1 MSKPTGFFNPQD
13 LEDLLNG
20 AVFLA
25 SGGGGARDNGNAL
38 KDAILEVSEQVAYI
52 DPTQVDPKQFASVIA
67 AMGAPEKF
75 KESGFTHAP
84 LRSFNL
90 LEEAKK
96 KNFPESKETAEDY
109 AFSYIVP
116 VETGVIAH
124 MMSMLVA
131 VQKNIAVVDGD
142 GGGRAFP
149 SLAMSTFACDGI
161 TVAPGALVT
170 EKSVATGGTEVVLNL
185 KNPVIVDDLSRALLN
200 TTEFNDVA
208 SLACFAMNGATMQKV
223 VIPNTLTKARNL
235 GSLIRK
241 ASNPVEAIVKAL
253 EGYILFAGGISDI
266 QETTQVGFDF
276 GTVVIENESGAKVY
290 VLNQNENVIAWSD
303 QKAHPIALAPDPI
316 CYITPDGMTLSNAD
330 LQKGQEVVLIGLKAP
345 DRLRV
350 PYFINIF
357 KQVYEQV
364 FQYHGPYVPIE
375 QLQNS

>member
-1 MSKPTGFFNPQD
+1 MIQQAGFFYQQD
-13 LEDLLNG
+13 LEDIFNG

-25 SGGGGARDNGNAL
+25 SGGGGARDNGKAL
-38 KDAILEVSEQVAYI
+38 KDAILEISEQVAYI
-52 DPTQVDPKQFASVIA
+52 DPSQADPKKFASVIA
-67 AMGAPEKF
+67 AMGAPDKF
-75 KESGFTHAP
+75 KESGFIHAP

-161 TVAPGALVT
+161 PVAPGALVT
-170 EKSVATGGTEVVLNL
+170 EKSVATGGTEVILNL
-185 KNPVIVDDLSRALLN
+185 QNPAIVDDLSRALLN

-208 SLACFAMNGATMQKV
+208 SLACFAMTGATMQKV
-223 VIPNTLTKARNL
+223 IIPNTLTKARKI
-235 GSLIRK
+235 GSLIRE
-241 ASNPVEAIVKAL
+241 ASHPVDAVVKAL
-253 EGYILFAGGISDI
+253 KGYILFAGGIKDI
-266 QETTQVGFDF
+266 QERTQVGFDF
-276 GTVVIENESGAKVY
+276 GTVVIENELGEKVY

-303 QKAHPIALAPDPI
+303 NKSHPIALAPDPI

-345 DRLRV
+345 NRLKV

-375 QLQNS
+375 QLQNL